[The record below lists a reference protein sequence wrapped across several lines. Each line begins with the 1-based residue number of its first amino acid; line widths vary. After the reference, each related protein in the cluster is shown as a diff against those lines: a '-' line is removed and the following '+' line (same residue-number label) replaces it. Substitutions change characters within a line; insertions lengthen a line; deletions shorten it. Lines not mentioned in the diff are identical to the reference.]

1 MKEGRQGNT
10 KSTPKDRRESERIP
24 VFEFALLWRPNGTT
38 SYRSGSAFITNA
50 SIGGLQFKTNERFSA
65 KDNVMLEIGY
75 RDRTTILP
83 GVVRYVIEE
92 ENGNRVNTY
101 GLKFTPKNKEERVAI
116 AEFILSLCEKVVE

>member
-1 MKEGRQGNT
+1 MKEGRQGNA

-24 VFEFALLWRPNGTT
+24 VFEFALLWKPNGTT

-50 SIGGLQFKTNERFSA
+50 SIGGLQFKTSERFSNN
-65 KDNVMLEIGY
+65 DNVMLEIGY

-101 GLKFTPKNKEERVAI
+101 GLKFTPKNKDERIAI